1 MKKPHQAS
9 AKNSVVGGK
18 SNEPT
23 VEGSKFSHVTEG
35 SIGQDVDQIPLFPNR
50 AAFMDQLENRQEAHV
65 NAIEEMREQ
74 SGSVL
79 ITDLAVKRKAAMSA
93 IRSIST
99 LAKAGDVD
107 ALSAL
112 YSLAELAVEELG
124 RQSLEDQKAIAVNQ
138 IGWPLMLSHSDAWNQ
153 KHLKENLYNLE
164 LGKNLQKLVNLEALG
179 VKASHLKE
187 LVARLVALTAAWK
200 QEEVDQSVLRLIAD
214 DIRKEGLGEGV
225 VHIGETIARRNIRKT
240 KKLTAEKIEGLHRF
254 LVIKNSIEPNVF
266 GPLREAAIQLPV
278 LTADRAVQTKWF
290 EVAMKI
296 LEALTGG
303 RYELE
308 RYGLRQWWGINIRNE
323 HEAIERQQELRNGIR
338 DRMKKAFHQ
347 MLSDHLK

>member
-1 MKKPHQAS
+1 M
-9 AKNSVVGGK
+9 
-18 SNEPT
+18 
-23 VEGSKFSHVTEG
+23 
-35 SIGQDVDQIPLFPNR
+35 GQDVDEIPLFPNR
-50 AAFMDQLENRQEAHV
+50 AAFLDQLEKTQEAYV
-65 NAIEEMREQ
+65 NALEEMREE
-74 SGSVL
+74 SGSGMIKDV
-79 ITDLAVKRKAAMSA
+79 AAKRKIVMSA
-93 IRSIST
+93 IRSVSAR
-99 LAKAGDVD
+99 AKAGDVD
-107 ALSAL
+107 ALAAL
-112 YSLAELAVEELG
+112 YSIAELAVEELG
-124 RQSLEDQKAIAVNQ
+124 KQSIEDQKAIAGDK

-153 KHLKENLYNLE
+153 KHLRENLYNLE
-164 LGKNLQKLVNLEALG
+164 LGKNVQKLVNLEALG

-200 QEEVDQSVLRLIAD
+200 QEEVDQSVLGLIAD

-225 VHIGETIARRNIRKT
+225 VLIGENIARRNIRKT

-296 LEALTGG
+296 LEALTAGH
-303 RYELE
+303 YELE